1 MSTLVETLGSR
12 AIGVVESVNANTIT
26 VLLEPTAPQATALN
40 TGTPTGFPRINGYL
54 VIPNEAGATVGLIT
68 SVHVERSPFPKRKG
82 MQDFGLVDLPFPTR
96 FATLTPLG
104 TIIAKTTESVDL
116 DFEVRRGVDVFPSVG
131 DVVLLPTE
139 DQLSVLVEG
148 ERDIAGGRVMIGLC
162 PTARRAPVHVNPDKL
177 FGRHLAVLGNTG
189 AGKSCTVAGLVR
201 WSLEAAQ
208 KECGKRKPN
217 ARFVILDPNGE
228 YGRAFTDFKPRVFQ
242 VETSCSNKQLKV
254 PAWLWNG
261 EEWTAFTNAAPGVQR
276 PILFDALRRLKT
288 GAAEPEAY
296 ETTIR
301 ARIKRYRTE
310 LLRRVQDSE
319 HLKPGIRE
327 GFADFLIKLADDI
340 QALAQSADDTLNT
353 SLESVSRIARILEHD
368 ACTPPDRNGKIW
380 HNTFSESELDQ
391 VREALDRVAQLLGIA
406 DEYGLF
412 GEDIPRYFPV
422 KELPGFVEALA
433 VDSDGRD
440 ISQFIDS
447 LNLRIKS
454 LFAVGPLADIANPS
468 EVESFT
474 LENWLNEYIG
484 KDNAEDG
491 PIAVVDLSLVP
502 SEVVHVVVAV
512 LSRMVFEAV
521 QRHRRLTNCELP
533 TVLILDEAHT
543 FINEDLTSDNSDSAA
558 RTCCRTIERIA
569 REGRKFGLGLV
580 LASQRPSE
588 ISPTVLSQCN
598 TFLLHR
604 IVNDRDQNLVKRLV
618 PDGLS
623 DMLRE
628 IPSLPSRRAILLG
641 WGAPAPLVVEIGELP
656 EEHRPHSPDP
666 AFWDVWTHRKDC
678 KIKWDEV
685 SLAWVKSPQGNNKDR
700 YTSDPADED
709 TGNESDGE

>member
-1 MSTLVETLGSR
+1 MSSLVDTLGSR

-26 VLLEPTAPQATALN
+26 VQLEPTAPQATALN

-54 VIPNEAGATVGLIT
+54 IIPNEAGATVGLIS

-96 FATLTPLG
+96 FASLIPLG
-104 TIIAKTTESVDL
+104 TLVTKSNDSKEL

-139 DQLSVLVEG
+139 NQLNVLVEG
-148 ERDIAGGRVMIGLC
+148 EREISSGQIMIGVC

-208 KECGKRKPN
+208 KECGNGKPN
-217 ARFVILDPNGE
+217 ARFIILDPNGE
-228 YGRAFTDFKPRVFQ
+228 YGRAFSDLNPRVFQ
-242 VETSCSNKQLKV
+242 VENSDSNKQLKV

-261 EEWTAFTNAAPGVQR
+261 EEWSAFTNAAPGVQR

-288 GAAEPEAY
+288 GAAEPDAY

-301 ARIKRYRTE
+301 TRVKRYRTE
-310 LLRRVQDSE
+310 LLRRVQDSD
-319 HLKPGIRE
+319 HMRPGVRE
-327 GFADFLIKLADDI
+327 GFADFLKKIADDFEALI
-340 QALAQSADDTLNT
+340 QTDEDTLNT
-353 SLESVSRIARILEHD
+353 RLESVCSIARDLEQD
-368 ACTPPDRNGKIW
+368 TCNPPNPKGEIW
-380 HNTFSESELDQ
+380 HNSFSESGIDR
-391 VREALDRVAQLLGIA
+391 VREALDSVGQLLGIT
-406 DEYGLF
+406 DEDKAIS
-412 GEDIPRYFPV
+412 EDIPRYFPV

-440 ISQFIDS
+440 VSQFIDS
-447 LNLRIKS
+447 LNLRIKA
-454 LFAVGPLADIANPS
+454 LFAAGPLESIANPS
-468 EVESFT
+468 EAGSFT
-474 LENWLNEYIG
+474 LEHWLNEYIG
-484 KDNAEDG
+484 RDKAENG
-491 PIAVVDLSLVP
+491 PIAVIDLSLVP

-521 QRHRRLTNCELP
+521 QRHRRLTNYELP
-533 TVLILDEAHT
+533 TVLVLDEAHT
-543 FINEDLTSDNSDSAA
+543 FINEELASDSSDSAA

-641 WGAPAPLVVEIGELP
+641 WGAPAPLIVEIGELP
-656 EEHRPHSPDP
+656 EEQRPHSPDP
-666 AFWDVWTHRKDC
+666 AFWDVWTHKQDC
-678 KIKWDEV
+678 KITWDKV
-685 SLAWVKSPQGNNKDR
+685 SLAWVTSQQASDADR
-700 YTSDPADED
+700 HTSEPADDTTGTSD
-709 TGNESDGE
+709 DG